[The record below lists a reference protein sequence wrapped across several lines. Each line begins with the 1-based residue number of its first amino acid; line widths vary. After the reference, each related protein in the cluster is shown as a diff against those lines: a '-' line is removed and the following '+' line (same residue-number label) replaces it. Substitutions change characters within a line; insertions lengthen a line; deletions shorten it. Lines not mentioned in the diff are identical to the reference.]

1 MIILVISW
9 LRAKEK
15 VDWKIG
21 LMNQE
26 LGFEVVYG
34 MYGKLEAIGRRLSIS

>member
-26 LGFEVVYG
+26 LGFDVV
-34 MYGKLEAIGRRLSIS
+34 MVCMANWKQLVED

>member
-1 MIILVISW
+1 MNSW
-9 LRAKEK
+9 SKAKEK
-15 VDWKIG
+15 VDWEIG

-34 MYGKLEAIGRRLSIS
+34 MNDKLEAIGRRLSIS

>member
-1 MIILVISW
+1 VISW
-9 LRAKEK
+9 LRAKDK
-15 VDWKIG
+15 VGWEIR

-34 MYGKLEAIGRRLSIS
+34 MYGKLEEISGRLSTS